1 MWGMVVL
8 RVQELLGRG
17 DVWGLIILALVLWW
31 ARYRVPGPA
40 AIRRIATRT
49 LSLGALLSL
58 IYALLLTAET
68 LLGLDMK
75 ALFRVGGRLLLVV
88 LLGYASWELLET
100 GVIYAIGRI
109 PVRDEFQERRL
120 HTAQSLTL
128 WVGRV
133 VLLFIAI
140 AMILDIFQ
148 VNIAPLVAGAGVV
161 GLALGLGSQKL
172 MQDIIAGLF
181 ILVEDQFR
189 VGDSVQVAG
198 VAGTVEGMSL
208 RATKVR
214 DFNGVLHFIPN
225 SEITQVANRTR
236 AWARAIA
243 EVGVSYESNLAQVES
258 TLIQVGRAL
267 YEENPDNMF
276 LEQPFPL
283 GPEALGDSAITFRLV
298 ARVRPGKQW
307 DAQRLMRRRIK
318 EAFDAANI
326 TIPFPQM
333 DVHLKQGE

>member
-1 MWGMVVL
+1 MWETLVL
-8 RVQELLGRG
+8 RLQALLSRG
-17 DVWGLIILALVLWW
+17 EIWGLLILAVVLWW
-31 ARYRVPGPA
+31 ARHRIPGPEHV
-40 AIRRIATRT
+40 RRIANRT
-49 LSLGALLSL
+49 LSLGVALSL
-58 IYALLLTAET
+58 AYALLLVAET
-68 LLGLDMK
+68 LLLLDIG
-75 ALFRVGGRLLLVV
+75 ALFRVGGRLLLVG
-88 LLGYASWELLET
+88 LLTYAGWELLEA
-100 GVIYAIGRI
+100 GAAYAIARI
-109 PVRDEFQERRL
+109 PTRDEFQERRL
-120 HTAQSLTL
+120 RTAQSLTL

-133 VLLFIAI
+133 LILFVAT

-172 MQDIIAGLF
+172 MQDIIAGFF

-189 VGDSVQVAG
+189 VGDSIQVAG
-198 VAGTVEGMSL
+198 VGGTVEEMSL
-208 RATKVR
+208 RVTKVR

-243 EVGVSYESNLAQVES
+243 EVGVAYDSNLAQVES
-258 TLIQVGRAL
+258 TLIQVGQAL
-267 YEENPDNMF
+267 YEENPDGIF

-307 DAQRLMRRRIK
+307 DAQRIMRRRIK
-318 EAFDAANI
+318 EAFDAAGI

-333 DVHLKQGE
+333 DVHLKQEG